1 MKKKILVTGGAGFI
15 GSNFC
20 NINREK
26 FDIVAL
32 DNLFLG
38 DPDNLHPDVKFMQ
51 GSACN
56 EEDLEKCLEMFETP
70 HQQQPHPNPPE
81 NSGLEGEGANGKNP
95 HRLAGRGAK
104 IDAVLHLAG
113 TSSAPMFAGENY
125 VAGYLNSTESFL
137 HTIEFARKCGA
148 KRFLYAST
156 SSIYGNQEL
165 PLSEDKPVFPTNHYS
180 VSKLFYENACTA
192 YHQNYP
198 EMETVGFRFMSVYGP
213 NEEAKGEYANLI
225 SQFIWDFSRG
235 NPPIIYG
242 DGTQTRDFT
251 NVADIVQ
258 GITLAIESR
267 ENLGSTV
274 FNIGRGESTSLNEMI
289 KIIKKY
295 LETDLEPKYIPNPV
309 KENYIRAQHA
319 DISKISRVLGFKPR
333 ISLDEGIRLQ
343 IENLRPEKIRG
354 TSSDKIVNN

>member
-1 MKKKILVTGGAGFI
+1 MQKMKKKILVTGGAGFI

-26 FDIVAL
+26 FDVVAL

-38 DPDNLHPDVKFMQ
+38 DPENLHPDVKFIE

-56 EEDLEKCLEMFETP
+56 IEDLEKCGDKF
-70 HQQQPHPNPPE
+70 
-81 NSGLEGEGANGKNP
+81 
-95 HRLAGRGAK
+95 
-104 IDAVLHLAG
+104 DAVLHLAG
-113 TSSAPMFAGENY
+113 TSSAPMFDGDNY

-137 HTIEFARKCGA
+137 RTIEFARKCGA

-165 PLSEDKPVFPTNHYS
+165 PLSEDKKVFPTNHYS
-180 VSKLFYENACTA
+180 VSKLFYENACEA
-192 YHQNYP
+192 YFQNYP

-258 GITLAIESR
+258 GITRAIESR
-267 ENLGSTV
+267 EILGSTV
-274 FNIGRGESTSLNEMI
+274 FNIGRGEGTSLNDMI
-289 KIIKKY
+289 KVIKKY
-295 LETDLEPKYIPNPV
+295 LKTELEPKYIINPV
-309 KENYIRAQHA
+309 KENYIQAQHA
-319 DISKISRVLGFKPR
+319 DISRISRVLGFVPT
-333 ISLDEGIRLQ
+333 ITLDEGIRLQ
-343 IENLRPEKIRG
+343 IENLRPEKIKK
-354 TSSDKIVNN
+354 TSSDNIR

>member
-38 DPDNLHPDVKFMQ
+38 DPENLHPAVKFVQ
-51 GSACN
+51 GDACQN
-56 EEDLEKCLEMFETP
+56 EDLEKCLALFE
-70 HQQQPHPNPPE
+70 N
-81 NSGLEGEGANGKNP
+81 NSADQ
-95 HRLAGRGAK
+95 
-104 IDAVLHLAG
+104 IDTVLHLAG
-113 TSSAPMFAGENY
+113 TSSAPMFAGKNY
-125 VAGYLNSTESFL
+125 VQGYLNSTESFL
-137 HTIEFARKCGA
+137 RAIEFARKHGA

-165 PLSEDKPVFPTNHYS
+165 PLHEEKPIFPTNHYS
-180 VSKLFYENACTA
+180 VSKMFYENACTA

-198 EMETVGFRFMSVYGP
+198 ELETVGFRFMSVYGP
-213 NEEAKGEYANLI
+213 NEEAKGQYANLI
-225 SQFIWDFSRG
+225 SQFIWDFARG
-235 NPPIIYG
+235 RSPLIYG

-267 ENLGSTV
+267 ENLRSTV
-274 FNIGRGESTSLNEMI
+274 FNIGRGAGTSLNEML
-289 KIIKKY
+289 KVIKKY
-295 LETDLEPKYIPNPV
+295 LQTDLEAKYIPNPV

-319 DISKISRVLGFKPR
+319 DISKISRVLGFKPQ

-343 IENLRPEKIRG
+343 IENLRLEKIRE
-354 TSSDKIVNN
+354 TSSDKIK

>member
-1 MKKKILVTGGAGFI
+1 MKKRILVTGGAGFI

-38 DPDNLHPDVKFMQ
+38 DPENLHPNVKFVQ
-51 GSACN
+51 GSAC
-56 EEDLEKCLEMFETP
+56 ETEDLEKCLSLFE
-70 HQQQPHPNPPE
+70 NK
-81 NSGLEGEGANGKNP
+81 GEEGKNP
-95 HRLAGRGAK
+95 AK

-125 VAGYLNSTESFL
+125 VSGYLNSVESFL
-137 HTIEFARKCGA
+137 RTIEFARKNGA

-192 YHQNYP
+192 YHQNFP
-198 EMETVGFRFMSVYGP
+198 EMETIGFRFMSVYGP

-225 SQFIWDFSRG
+225 SQFIWDFFRG
-235 NPPIIYG
+235 NSPLIYG

-267 ENLGSTV
+267 EKLGSTV
-274 FNIGRGESTSLNEMI
+274 FNIGRGEGTSLNEMI
-289 KIIKKY
+289 KVIKKY
-295 LETDLEPKYIPNPV
+295 LKTDLEPKYIPNPV

-319 DISKISRVLGFKPR
+319 DISKISRVLGFKPQ

-343 IENLRPEKIRG
+343 IENLRPEKIRK
-354 TSSDKIVNN
+354 TSSDKLR